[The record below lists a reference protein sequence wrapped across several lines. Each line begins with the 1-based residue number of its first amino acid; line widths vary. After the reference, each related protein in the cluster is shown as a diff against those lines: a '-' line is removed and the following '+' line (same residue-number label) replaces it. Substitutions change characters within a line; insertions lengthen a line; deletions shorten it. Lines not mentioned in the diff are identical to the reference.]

1 MYLAG
6 EVLFSLSW
14 QSSCPQVAE
23 SMGLSP
29 VAAPG
34 TRSLALTMGWE
45 VQWSAPALLHGSS
58 PHLYDTG
65 RSAGRFSATAT
76 VPSAS
81 CAAWPAPS
89 HPNLPILAPQAF
101 SSPAPRKAPRR
112 FGFSS
117 VETVSPQTPHLCLF
131 ILRVIWDWC
140 SLVVQGKSRSSRST
154 HSVAQTAGRRGG
166 LHPPVFFCDRLQ
178 AVRAAF
184 LPHVFCLHRAFLFL
198 RLWTEMAG

>member
-1 MYLAG
+1 MLTRLLRGAPGLQKADSSCSSTVSMYLAG

-23 SMGLSP
+23 STGLSP

-34 TRSLALTMGWE
+34 THSLALTMGWE

-65 RSAGRFSATAT
+65 RSAGHFSATAT
-76 VPSAS
+76 APSAS
-81 CAAWPAPS
+81 CAARPVPS
-89 HPNLPILAPQAF
+89 HPSLLILAPQAF
-101 SSPAPRKAPRR
+101 SSPAPRKAPCR

-131 ILRVIWDWC
+131 ILRVIWD
-140 SLVVQGKSRSSRST
+140 
-154 HSVAQTAGRRGG
+154 
-166 LHPPVFFCDRLQ
+166 
-178 AVRAAF
+178 
-184 LPHVFCLHRAFLFL
+184 
-198 RLWTEMAG
+198 